1 MRNFFLLIGVIFFL
15 STQPL
20 ENEFLSAIALQTS
33 AEKIDN
39 KKITI
44 YLQGE
49 IQPNWHIYS
58 IHKNPNFPF
67 QTKLEILNKNWLIKN
82 LEESKTIPIFDEIA
96 ENILLVHKDVFQ
108 LKQVA
113 QWQKNSK
120 LPNKINLQFHFQI
133 CNQLVCSL
141 PQIIQLKTDIL

>member
-58 IHKNPNFPF
+58 IHKNPNFP
-67 QTKLEILNKNWLIKN
+67 LSN
-82 LEESKTIPIFDEIA
+82 
-96 ENILLVHKDVFQ
+96 
-108 LKQVA
+108 
-113 QWQKNSK
+113 
-120 LPNKINLQFHFQI
+120 
-133 CNQLVCSL
+133 
-141 PQIIQLKTDIL
+141 